1 MDVAQAQRDWNQ
13 FKTKIIDGI
22 EEDDILGNAR
32 AKLLD
37 FSTYYNDE
45 ATGTIQRLTD
55 YVADSLEQLKQFEN
69 GENMSIYD
77 KFASNQLE
85 DMRQFMDD
93 LQAEMESLYELTEE
107 IRASYLDMMDEAQE
121 KFDEQLE
128 TYEQITSLI
137 EHDMNLIKMVY
148 GDDAYSELI
157 SYYNQM
163 HENNLETL
171 DMHKQQVEF

>member
-1 MDVAQAQRDWNQ
+1 
-13 FKTKIIDGI
+13 
-22 EEDDILGNAR
+22 
-32 AKLLD
+32 
-37 FSTYYNDE
+37 
-45 ATGTIQRLTD
+45 
-55 YVADSLEQLKQFEN
+55 
-69 GENMSIYD
+69 MSIYD

-137 EHDMNLIKMVY
+137 EHDMNLIRMVY

-157 SYYNQM
+157 DYYNQM